1 MAELTLDELKQIL
14 REGAGEDESVDLS
27 GDVLD
32 VPFMILGYDSL
43 ALLETAGRIERTYG
57 VTLVD
62 DAVSEAETP
71 RLLLDLINEALVD
84 VPEPV
89 EPALAN

>member
-71 RLLLDLINEALVD
+71 RLLLDLINEALID

>member
-1 MAELTLDELKQIL
+1 MAALTLDELKQIL
-14 REGAGEDESVDLS
+14 RESAGEDESVDLS

-32 VPFMILGYDSL
+32 VPFIDIGYDSL
-43 ALLETAGRIERTYG
+43 ALLETAGRVERIYG

-71 RLLLDLINEALVD
+71 RVRGRPGRRRRAGA
-84 VPEPV
+84 PGAFHAGP
-89 EPALAN
+89 